1 MQKSSDKKKSPL
13 AKSPRLPVM
22 DAQKTNTTAKDVDQN
37 SALPMGKNAINAK
50 RRASLLSS
58 ATARQSL
65 MLPASDLANRNK
77 Y

>member
-1 MQKSSDKKKSPL
+1 
-13 AKSPRLPVM
+13 M
-22 DAQKTNTTAKDVDQN
+22 DAQKTNTTAKDVDAN

-77 Y
+77 YWDQEKVSRSSCRLRR